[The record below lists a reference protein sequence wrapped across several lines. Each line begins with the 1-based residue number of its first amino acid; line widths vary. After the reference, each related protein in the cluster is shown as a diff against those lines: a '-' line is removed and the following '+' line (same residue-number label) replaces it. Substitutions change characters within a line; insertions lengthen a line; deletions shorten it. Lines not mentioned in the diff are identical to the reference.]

1 MSERSAKILLASV
14 ILARSSSYVLQKI
27 GLTDIDVFNLMGIR
41 FLTAFFIM
49 LLIFNKKLLGADK
62 ASVAAG
68 LIVGAVYFVV
78 MSFEVFSLKSC
89 ESSTTAFLENTA
101 IVMVPLFEAFLLKNM
116 PLPKTVAGFLLAMS
130 GVALMTLQGT
140 SVYFSVGH
148 VLALGA
154 AVTYAAAIIITDRVS
169 KKADALVIGIVQLG
183 TMGSLS
189 ALASFIFETPHL
201 PGRSPQYF
209 RIDRCCNDSY
219 EYCYNLTERKMMLD
233 FGALKSESANKR
245 VYSEVQRHGEL
256 GKCQQILGLLSW
268 AARQVGE
275 MPTNRLFSYGSDS
288 NFVISADI
296 SWKEVLCW
304 RVQLGI

>member
-41 FLTAFFIM
+41 FLMAFFIM

-68 LIVGAVYFVV
+68 LVVGAVYFVV

-101 IVMVPLFEAFLLKNM
+101 IVMVPLFEAFLLKKM
-116 PLPKTVAGFLLAMS
+116 PLPKTVAGFLLAMT

-140 SVYFSVGH
+140 AVSFSTGH

-201 PGRSPQYF
+201 PTGPMPWIAIILLALVCSCFGFTLQPVAQRYTSA
-209 RIDRCCNDSY
+209 
-219 EYCYNLTERKMMLD
+219 ETAGLYCA
-233 FGALKSESANKR
+233 FGP
-245 VYSEVQRHGEL
+245 L
-256 GKCQQILGLLSW
+256 GAGILGWICLGEALSIF
-268 AARQVGE
+268 ALTGAV
-275 MPTNRLFSYGSDS
+275 MILMSI
-288 NFVISADI
+288 VITSP
-296 SWKEVLCW
+296 KEN
-304 RVQLGI
+304 